1 MLRKSLHRLAGL
13 GLATLLTL
21 PGLAA
26 AQAAPAAGN
35 WPAKPVTLVVPFPPG
50 GSTDVLARLF
60 AAKLGERLGQ
70 SVVVEN
76 RPGANT
82 GIGAAAVARATADGY
97 TLMITGAPTFTT
109 NSLLYPNLGYDPIKS
124 YEYVAIAGSA
134 PFVILTNTQS
144 GLATVNDLVTKSKA
158 EPLSFGSFG
167 TASTPHL
174 AGEYLAQRTGA
185 KLLHVPYRGSAPA
198 MTDLIGGQIPLSI
211 DTLVAALPQMR
222 AGKVRAVALTSA
234 ARSSLVPDV
243 PTVNESGVAGYD
255 FITWYG
261 IVAPKGT
268 PQPVVDKLS
277 TQVREMLAEPQT
289 LEKLKELGFDPFY
302 ADPKAFRGRVE
313 QELERN
319 AGVIKAAG
327 IKVE

>member
-1 MLRKSLHRLAGL
+1 MLRRFFQRLA
-13 GLATLLTL
+13 
-21 PGLAA
+21 LAA
-26 AQAAPAAGN
+26 MAAVAMAPAHGHAQSG
-35 WPAKPVTLVVPFPPG
+35 WPAKPVTLIVPFPPG

-60 AAKLGERLGQ
+60 AARLGDRLGQ

-82 GIGAAAVARATADGY
+82 GIGAAAVARAAPDGY
-97 TLMITGAPTFTT
+97 TLLITGAPTFTT

-134 PFVILTNTQS
+134 PFVILTNPQTGLSNVADIVKQS
-144 GLATVNDLVTKSKA
+144 AAG
-158 EPLSFGSFG
+158 PLSFGSFG

-174 AGEYLAQRTGA
+174 AGEFLAQRTGA

-198 MTDLIGGQIPLSI
+198 MTDLIGNQIPLSI
-211 DTLVAALPQMR
+211 DTLVAALPQIR
-222 AGKVRAVALTSA
+222 ADKVRALAVTGAER
-234 ARSSLVPDV
+234 ARLLPQV
-243 PTVNESGVAGYD
+243 PTVMESGVAGYD

-261 IVAPKGT
+261 IAAPRGT
-268 PQPVVDKLS
+268 PAPVVERLS
-277 TQVREMLAEPQT
+277 REVKAMLADADTPQ
-289 LEKLKELGFDPFY
+289 KMRDLGFDPFY
-302 ADPKAFRGRVE
+302 ADAQAFRARVK

-327 IKVE
+327 IKPE